1 MQSWNYKPNL
11 SVPFGEVALAMEAFK
26 QAQDRWCERL
36 ISDEDLCDA
45 VALVGPE
52 RHRVPFIRA
61 HLATLSEPLKAALYG
76 DFREGHTG
84 ELILEDVTVDA
95 LDVMIR
101 SAYHLEPKLT
111 PLRALH
117 AFTAA
122 RLYMID
128 DLEKY
133 CLDYLQNSK
142 DLDCTAALQI
152 FTESLKASLSLPEEL
167 QQTYWSIL
175 LAKSEEVVQSP
186 FFVETHGSIIS
197 KWIKLEE
204 FRVNEETLWDRLV
217 EWSAAALQK
226 PELLGPFAAAMGSGE
241 VAQHDAILRLMSPYI
256 RFTQMRKDFFVD
268 KVREHLDRRQSERV
282 MDYFLL
288 NRNSEGLLINQR
300 VGLTDPVAAKAD
312 KLSGAMREVRKLT
325 FSEPKWFTMVEL
337 SWSRVVS
344 VGFPTFGSWPWSV
357 CVDNKTYSSRQMTS
371 NQMGLCSST
380 ILVTIENPCNEL
392 TVAYPPLGDDTKVIV
407 FGTNATPPFKLAQ
420 AAVQRLS
427 TELRFQSTDT
437 LKEGQWQQNWSQ
449 DGSGKMDQGPKA
461 KDCQSTHF
469 DCLTKHTRCLP
480 WKQQQK

>member
-1 MQSWNYKPNL
+1 M
-11 SVPFGEVALAMEAFK
+11 PFGEVALAMEAFK

-95 LDVMIR
+95 FDVMIR

-152 FTESLKASLSLPEEL
+152 FTGSLKASLSLPEEL

-197 KWIKLEE
+197 KLIKLEE
-204 FRVNEETLWDRLV
+204 FRVNEETLWDR
-217 EWSAAALQK
+217 WS
-226 PELLGPFAAAMGSGE
+226 GPPQLF
-241 VAQHDAILRLMSPYI
+241 R
-256 RFTQMRKDFFVD
+256 
-268 KVREHLDRRQSERV
+268 
-282 MDYFLL
+282 
-288 NRNSEGLLINQR
+288 NRSC
-300 VGLTDPVAAKAD
+300 
-312 KLSGAMREVRKLT
+312 
-325 FSEPKWFTMVEL
+325 W
-337 SWSRVVS
+337 
-344 VGFPTFGSWPWSV
+344 
-357 CVDNKTYSSRQMTS
+357 
-371 NQMGLCSST
+371 
-380 ILVTIENPCNEL
+380 
-392 TVAYPPLGDDTKVIV
+392 
-407 FGTNATPPFKLAQ
+407 
-420 AAVQRLS
+420 
-427 TELRFQSTDT
+427 
-437 LKEGQWQQNWSQ
+437 
-449 DGSGKMDQGPKA
+449 GP
-461 KDCQSTHF
+461 S
-469 DCLTKHTRCLP
+469 LLP
-480 WKQQQK
+480 WGPVKWRNTTRFCVSCPRTYASHK

>member
-1 MQSWNYKPNL
+1 M
-11 SVPFGEVALAMEAFK
+11 AMEAFK

-52 RHRVPFIRA
+52 CHRVPFIRA
-61 HLATLSEPLKAALYG
+61 HLAALSEPLKAALYG
-76 DFREGHTG
+76 DFREKRTG

-95 LDVMIR
+95 FDVMIR
-101 SAYHLEPKLT
+101 SAYHLEPKLN

-142 DLDCTAALQI
+142 DLDCTAVLQI

-197 KWIKLEE
+197 KLINLEE

-226 PELLGPFAAAMGSGE
+226 PQLLGPFAAAMGSGE
-241 VAQHDAILRLMSPYI
+241 VAQHDAILRLMSPVI

-268 KVREHLDRRQSERV
+268 KVREHLDRGQSERV

-300 VGLTDPVAAKAD
+300 VGLTDPVAAKTD

-325 FSEPKWFTMVEL
+325 FSEAKWFTKVEL
-337 SWSRVVS
+337 TWSRV
-344 VGFPTFGSWPWSV
+344 GFPTNFPTFGSWPWSV
-357 CVDNKTYSSRQMTS
+357 CVDNKTYSSRQMTCSS

-427 TELRFQSTDT
+427 TELRLQSTDP
-437 LKEGQWQQNWSQ
+437 LKEGEEGQ
-449 DGSGKMDQGPKA
+449 
-461 KDCQSTHF
+461 
-469 DCLTKHTRCLP
+469 
-480 WKQQQK
+480 